1 MSSEGVFN
9 SMMTVGVDSSKAG
22 RVAGVAMEFPTTD
35 DTASL
40 QRITRRLQRRLSE
53 SKTSSPS
60 TVEEIEAE
68 LRDADLRRQVQL
80 RLGLPGSQSLKE
92 QQPWITQKMKS
103 SSRQARP

>member
-1 MSSEGVFN
+1 
-9 SMMTVGVDSSKAG
+9 MMTVGVDSSEAG

-35 DTASL
+35 DMASL

-68 LRDADLRRQVQL
+68 LRDADLRRQL

-92 QQPWITQKMKS
+92 QQPWITQKMKAVVDKPDPEIFGAQS
-103 SSRQARP
+103 Q

>member
-1 MSSEGVFN
+1 
-9 SMMTVGVDSSKAG
+9 MMTVGVDSSKAG

-68 LRDADLRRQVQL
+68 LRDADLRRQL